1 MANGSDVNRMAERLA
16 STTYDS
22 YQAVVD
28 HAVELQEQNVRFAQ
42 SLVECWIRELRRQSE
57 RNWEMAQELV
67 DRAEEQ
73 SDAFQGFV
81 EESIDAYV
89 KNFPY
94 TPFSY

>member
-16 STTYDS
+16 STTYGS
-22 YQAVVD
+22 YRAVVD
-28 HAVELQEQNVRFAQ
+28 HAVELQEQNVLFAQ
-42 SLVECWIRELRRQSE
+42 SLVEGWIRGLRRQSE

-81 EESIDAYV
+81 EESIDVYL
-89 KNFPY
+89 KSFPY

>member
-22 YQAVVD
+22 YRAVLD
-28 HAVELQEQNVRFAQ
+28 HAVELQERNVRFTQ
-42 SLVECWIRELRRQSE
+42 NLVEGWIRELRRQSE
-57 RNWEMAQELV
+57 RNWEMTQELV

-73 SDAFQGFV
+73 SNAFRGFV
-81 EESIDAYV
+81 EKSVDAYV

-94 TPFSY
+94 MPFSY